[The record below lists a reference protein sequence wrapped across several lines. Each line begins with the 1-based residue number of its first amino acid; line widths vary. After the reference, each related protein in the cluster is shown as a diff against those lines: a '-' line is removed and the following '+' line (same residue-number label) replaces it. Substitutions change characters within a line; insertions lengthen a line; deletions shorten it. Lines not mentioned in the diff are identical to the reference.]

1 MYRTLRRVSWISILS
16 IAPVFAFSQ
25 TDNLVGQIV
34 AADIFDS
41 ELSQNKGALAGV
53 TNSFDRNTIFFKPNP
68 EPALEY
74 FRNRPNSP
82 DMVSWRPVFAKIA
95 KSNEWGFTTGPI
107 TWQNEGFGKKYG
119 EYLSIWKRDRRDRWK
134 IAVRAEIEHPNE
146 SREPQIAFVN
156 PENTRYF
163 KQRSKVRLSQRED
176 IIRSTDQLLST
187 VLRADNALGYK
198 EFMTDESRMLF
209 SGFSP
214 QVGKNNIIQ
223 FLKKNKIDI
232 KTQNVAVDRS
242 LSGELAYSYGDAKVI
257 KDNRVQNFYYI
268 RVWELND
275 DFKWNVLVEMLFEK

>member
-95 KSNEWGFTTGPI
+95 PSSEWGLTTGPI
-107 TWQNEGFGKKYG
+107 PWQHEGCGKKYV
-119 EYLSIWKRDRRDRWK
+119 EYVSMWTRDRRDRWK
-134 IAVRAEIEHPNE
+134 MAVRAEIEPPNE
-146 SREPQIAFVN
+146 SRERQSALVN
-156 PENTRYF
+156 PENPRYF
-163 KQRSKVRLSQRED
+163 RHRSK
-176 IIRSTDQLLST
+176 
-187 VLRADNALGYK
+187 
-198 EFMTDESRMLF
+198 
-209 SGFSP
+209 
-214 QVGKNNIIQ
+214 
-223 FLKKNKIDI
+223 
-232 KTQNVAVDRS
+232 
-242 LSGELAYSYGDAKVI
+242 
-257 KDNRVQNFYYI
+257 
-268 RVWELND
+268 
-275 DFKWNVLVEMLFEK
+275 